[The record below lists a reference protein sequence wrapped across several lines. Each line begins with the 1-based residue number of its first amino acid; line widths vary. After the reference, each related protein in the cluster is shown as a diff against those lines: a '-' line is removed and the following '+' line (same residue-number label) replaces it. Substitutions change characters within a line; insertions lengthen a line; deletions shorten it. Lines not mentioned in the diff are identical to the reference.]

1 MASVPFHTREG
12 LHAMRITTAIS
23 RSLPH
28 GGTEGDGR
36 RDSRSHNILGAE
48 RTASTSA
55 FFNTLDRFRNG
66 EPATSHLIDPAGARW
81 CVWPWAC
88 KHTLVA
94 LRLVRVI
101 LGDANGLREQ
111 RVEGVV

>member
-55 FFNTLDRFRNG
+55 FFNTLR
-66 EPATSHLIDPAGARW
+66 SYS
-81 CVWPWAC
+81 
-88 KHTLVA
+88 
-94 LRLVRVI
+94 
-101 LGDANGLREQ
+101 GLREVGQ
-111 RVEGVV
+111 PGSRSLDEGFVTICPKSRPKINVPPLACIHEF